1 MSRDSFTTSSE
12 TGLPTHQMLDKCIA
26 AMYRRL
32 IGASGFQLINV
43 NNVPLSLRGWSV
55 DTRLI
60 GRKALTNSLMR
71 HYIAQAISE
80 AHKVRALSTHP
91 HQPMLTLLAFQ
102 NILSML
108 SMPCEI

>member
-1 MSRDSFTTSSE
+1 M
-12 TGLPTHQMLDKCIA
+12 H
-26 AMYRRL
+26 RRL

-80 AHKVRALSTHP
+80 AHKARFLQTSCS
-91 HQPMLTLLAFQ
+91 PMLMLLA
-102 NILSML
+102 
-108 SMPCEI
+108 C

>member
-1 MSRDSFTTSSE
+1 MCNRQGWQVGRQLS
-12 TGLPTHQMLDKCIA
+12 LA
-26 AMYRRL
+26 APRRRL

-80 AHKVRALSTHP
+80 AHKACFPVPATFRP
-91 HQPMLTLLAFQ
+91 
-102 NILSML
+102 
-108 SMPCEI
+108 

>member
-1 MSRDSFTTSSE
+1 LCPSAWIVLKWVAEGECSE
-12 TGLPTHQMLDKCIA
+12 R
-26 AMYRRL
+26 RRL

-60 GRKALTNSLMR
+60 GRKALRNSLMR

-80 AHKVRALSTHP
+80 AHKARYFSIVCCIHASCVSL
-91 HQPMLTLLAFQ
+91 
-102 NILSML
+102 
-108 SMPCEI
+108 